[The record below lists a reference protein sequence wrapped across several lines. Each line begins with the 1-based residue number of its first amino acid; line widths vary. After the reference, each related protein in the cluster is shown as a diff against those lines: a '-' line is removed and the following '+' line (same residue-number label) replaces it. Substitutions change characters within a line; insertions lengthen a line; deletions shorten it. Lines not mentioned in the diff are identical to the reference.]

1 MAKKKAKKEPTDD
14 LEEDLSDLEDNEIE
28 IALPKIDKKI
38 EKEAKEISFD
48 IDDSSEEDYDE
59 EFELEDEEKP
69 EILDY
74 KYVKLNIHKVLSEN
88 DYELDLIGQS
98 HGLCNILVKY
108 LLNTEGVK
116 LAAYKITNIEPPKI
130 FIRLKN
136 GHKIKDILFKSI
148 ESLREEVL
156 EVEKLFQKLI

>member
-14 LEEDLSDLEDNEIE
+14 LEEDFSDLEEEEIE

-48 IDDSSEEDYDE
+48 IDEKSEEDYDQ

-136 GHKIKDILFKSI
+136 GHKIKDILHKTI
-148 ESLREEVL
+148 ESLREEVE
-156 EVEKLFQKLI
+156 EVEKLFSKLM